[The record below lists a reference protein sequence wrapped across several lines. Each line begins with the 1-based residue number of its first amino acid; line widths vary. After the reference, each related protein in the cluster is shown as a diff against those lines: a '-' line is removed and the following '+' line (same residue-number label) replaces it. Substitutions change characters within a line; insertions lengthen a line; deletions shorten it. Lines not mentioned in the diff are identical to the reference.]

1 MHCRRAEG
9 VDSKLADAVRFPTIR
24 DMVLCPEQRDEEN
37 PACSGLQDIKPV
49 PGDDLLAAL
58 IAKPARVGPQPAHSQ
73 PATVTAN
80 RASVT

>member
-1 MHCRRAEG
+1 MYYRRTGG
-9 VDSKLADAVRFPTIR
+9 VDSELADAVRFPTIR

-49 PGDDLLAAL
+49 PGDGLLAAL
-58 IAKPARVGPQPAHSQ
+58 IAEPTRAGPQPAHSR
-73 PATVTAN
+73 PATVTAR